1 MLRRT
6 CYDPDK
12 FEEVKTSDVLFLET
26 STNKLV
32 WSLKSGNW
40 MAAFGT
46 LSNKIKFCSM
56 VYCFTIETT

>member
-1 MLRRT
+1 LLRRT

-32 WSLKSGNW
+32 WSQECGHW

-46 LSNKIKFCSM
+46 LGDKINFCSM
-56 VYCFTIETT
+56 VTVLP